1 MSEEGNVVT
10 ETREFFTVRRRQ
22 NERKKSLTEEMG
34 TALASFVDKTELNKT
49 AVGIGLRLD
58 RLSADKRADVLR
70 SLDAIREHMS
80 GVWAQE
86 ETQSMD
92 FGTEGA
98 TTGLAAGQEAARKR
112 RSKPDTEPK
121 KTAKQRAKDDAA
133 AEAEMKRIR
142 EQAEADAR
150 QDAADY
156 PPEPEAEPFTGE
168 IEPATP
174 HLRAV

>member
-92 FGTEGA
+92 FRTEKE

-112 RSKPDTEPK
+112 RKPDAEPK